1 MSLTSRL
8 AIALVVL
15 PLLTTAAA
23 FAGSDVSVADF
34 KSIQLRGGGHV
45 VIQHGATQRVTL
57 VKGSTEFTK
66 LEVVDG
72 NTLRIDAC
80 NSNCPQHYD
89 LEIDIVSP
97 AIDGVAIKG
106 GGHIESKGD
115 FPKQDR
121 IGAAVQGGGNIDIR
135 GMSVDNVEAA
145 VDGGGEI
152 MTKPERSLQAAINGG
167 GSITYSGNPRVTSA
181 INGGGSVTKN

>member
-1 MSLTSRL
+1 MSLSARFAFALLALLLVTS
-8 AIALVVL
+8 
-15 PLLTTAAA
+15 AAA
-23 FAGSDVSVADF
+23 FAGSDVSVAPF

-45 VIQHGATQRVTL
+45 VFQHGATQRVTL

-66 LEVVDG
+66 FEIVDG

-97 AIDGVAIKG
+97 AIEGVAIKG

-115 FPKQDR
+115 FPKQDS

-135 GMSVDNVEAA
+135 SMSVDNVAAA
-145 VDGGGEI
+145 VNGGGEI
-152 MTKPERSLQAAINGG
+152 MTTPGRTLRAAVNGG
-167 GSITYSGNPRVTSA
+167 GSIIYSGNPMVTSA
-181 INGGGSVTKN
+181 INGGGSVTQK